1 VSQEDNSLRAKAEEV
16 YARLL
21 EAYGEPQWQPG
32 QNALDTL
39 IGTILSANT
48 NDVNSGRAFR
58 RLKERFDDGWDEVR
72 VAPLDD
78 IKEAIRTAGMYNQK
92 VPHIVGTL
100 ERVRQDWGDYSLEH
114 LAETPVDEALAYL
127 TSLPGVGHKT
137 ASIVLLFCFNKG
149 AFPVDTHVQRITQ
162 RLGVSRRNAS
172 PEQIKRIWEELM
184 PADTYYALHLDLIR
198 HGRETCLARG
208 PRCEAC
214 PLQDLCDYYG
224 QRGEWG

>member
-1 VSQEDNSLRAKAEEV
+1 
-16 YARLL
+16 
-21 EAYGEPQWQPG
+21 
-32 QNALDTL
+32 
-39 IGTILSANT
+39 
-48 NDVNSGRAFR
+48 
-58 RLKERFDDGWDEVR
+58 
-72 VAPLDD
+72 
-78 IKEAIRTAGMYNQK
+78 MYNQK
-92 VPHIVGTL
+92 APHIVGAL

-162 RLGVSRRNAS
+162 RLGVSRRNAG